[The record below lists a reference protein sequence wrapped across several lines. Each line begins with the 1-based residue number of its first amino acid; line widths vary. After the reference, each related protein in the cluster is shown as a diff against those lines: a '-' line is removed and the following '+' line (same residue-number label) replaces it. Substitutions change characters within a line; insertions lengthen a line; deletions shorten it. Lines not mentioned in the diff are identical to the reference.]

1 MRADAG
7 GRNWQR
13 AVLKWDELL
22 YGDEAERLLRY
33 VE

>member
-1 MRADAG
+1 LLI
-7 GRNWQR
+7 NWQR